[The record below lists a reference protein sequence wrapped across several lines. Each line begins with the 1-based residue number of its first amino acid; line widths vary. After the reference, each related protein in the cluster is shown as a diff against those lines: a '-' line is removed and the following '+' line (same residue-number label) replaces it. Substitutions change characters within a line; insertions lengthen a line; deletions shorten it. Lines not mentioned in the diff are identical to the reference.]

1 VPNPNH
7 PGRFGGVS
15 GHTDPGRFWN
25 WSHYMRLVRHYA
37 AHPVLPHFVQRMTL
51 LDSPVP
57 RRPGVPS
64 ALPHTAPVRAPA
76 APRRSV
82 VERTAQVRGDALW
95 WSGIDAAVHERRG
108 IWKVDFRVDGR
119 TLYTD
124 HTWPFAFHRH
134 DGWDTSTVANGRH
147 MLTVLAYGA
156 RHYRLRKSIPIR
168 VANPPMSL
176 TVGSGLS
183 SGAVSGQVGISVG
196 SNEPIAGVALYVNGS
211 AVSRDRSKPFRLE
224 WDSHSVTEGEHTLTV
239 YARGEHGRRSALRI
253 PVVVAN
259 ASTFPA
265 ALTSTALASD
275 WSSAGPGALG
285 GGGPER

>member
-1 VPNPNH
+1 
-7 PGRFGGVS
+7 
-15 GHTDPGRFWN
+15 
-25 WSHYMRLVRHYA
+25 
-37 AHPVLPHFVQRMTL
+37 
-51 LDSPVP
+51 VP
-57 RRPGVPS
+57 RRVHVPA
-64 ALPHTAPVRAPA
+64 ALTHTARAGARA

-82 VERTAQVRGDALW
+82 IERAAKVRGHALW
-95 WSGIDAAVHERRG
+95 WSGIDAAVRARRG
-108 IWKVDFRVDGR
+108 IWKADFRVDGR

-134 DGWDTSTVANGRH
+134 DGWDTRTVANGRH

-156 RHYRLRKSIPIR
+156 RHYRVRKSIPIR

-176 TVGSGLS
+176 AVGSGLS
-183 SGAVSGQVGISVG
+183 SGAVSGRVGVSVD

-253 PVVVAN
+253 AIVVAN

-275 WSSAGPGALG
+275 WTSRDVGGLG
-285 GGGPER
+285 EVGPER